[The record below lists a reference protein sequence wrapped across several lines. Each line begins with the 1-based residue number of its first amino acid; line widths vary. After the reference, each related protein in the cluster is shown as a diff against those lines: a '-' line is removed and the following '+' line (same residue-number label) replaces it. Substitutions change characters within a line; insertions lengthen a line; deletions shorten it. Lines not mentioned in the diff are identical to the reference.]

1 MRTSKMLTG
10 WTLAAALGLMM
21 VASPAL
27 AKSKKDTC
35 HRSCAA
41 RNTIGEECQR
51 GCPPAEGSTSGD
63 FKKCSKACLEKSEE
77 WLKKCEKSCKA
88 GKQ

>member
-1 MRTSKMLTG
+1 MRTSKTLTR

-27 AKSKKDTC
+27 ASKKDPC

-41 RNTIGEECQR
+41 RNTVGEQCQR
-51 GCPPAEGSTSGD
+51 GCPPAEGPTASD
-63 FKKCSKACLEKSEE
+63 FKKCSVACLEKSQAA
-77 WLKKCEKSCKA
+77 LKKCEKDCKE
-88 GKQ
+88 GKHK